1 LTAGADDI
9 RGFRKT
15 VLAAPADDPLRR
27 ILEFGDFY
35 TMSNCRDLLFHV
47 HEQHVTIAAIRRLL
61 DHAGLRFIGFE
72 SMDADLADAY
82 RSRFPEDR
90 AMDDLCHW
98 EAVEELNPGA
108 FAGLYQCWCAG

>member
-1 LTAGADDI
+1 M
-9 RGFRKT
+9 T

-47 HEQHVTIAAIRRLL
+47 HEQQVTIAAIRRLL

-72 SMDADLADAY
+72 TTDADLADAY